1 MGQNGKTHTAY
12 SLLYTA
18 TVARRLKTLRAPNP
32 LHWSLFAV
40 KRPKGV
46 ELVVTVPT
54 PVDSGRSD
62 CDPRGRYGPRSL
74 AAYDDSGLALR

>member
-1 MGQNGKTHTAY
+1 MGQTDKTHTVY

-18 TVARRLKTLRAPNP
+18 AVARRSKTLRPPNP

-54 PVDSGRSD
+54 TVNSGRSD
-62 CDPRGRYGPRSL
+62 CDPTGRCGPRSL
-74 AAYDDSGLALR
+74 AVYDDSGLPLR